1 MKNKLVLVVFL
12 LFLSIVTIFLA
23 FYQDYQRIKEE
34 LIILNFEKEELI
46 KNLDNLKKEYYILN
60 ESYNILSYEKEKLNK
75 SLEELK
81 KEYSILNKSY
91 ISLYKN
97 YSDLLNSYQ
106 ALERKYEELSINYS
120 LVLDQYMNYLEYKS
134 KLQSYVFY
142 NLNYDFSG
150 KLFIST
156 IEKYCI
162 SGRTLNYPCLI
173 SILKDK
179 FEFSYRELRTF
190 YDKVDI
196 EEFIRNK
203 SGDCKSWSFFSVAI
217 INYFYRIGKIDSI
230 ILYQPYRG
238 ERFILY
244 YDGPVYY
251 YYPDAK
257 DFMIDLRKRQ
267 YLYVFCYYNLS
278 GSSGHCIS
286 GVSDV
291 IINPKNLETSEV
303 LLFEPQ
309 DGRYLGTLKEFL
321 VKNRE
326 VFLSHIFLQ
335 SGHLYFRPLDL
346 LQWGEDVWVWI

>member
-1 MKNKLVLVVFL
+1 MKNKLILIIFL
-12 LFLSIVTIFLA
+12 LFLIFISIFLI
-23 FYQDYQRIKEE
+23 FYQDYQKLKKE
-34 LIILNFEKEELI
+34 LIILTSEKEELI
-46 KNLDNLKKEYYILN
+46 KNLDNLKKEYSILN
-60 ESYNILSYEKEKLNK
+60 ESYNILNYEKEKLNK

-81 KEYSILNKSY
+81 KEYFILN
-91 ISLYKN
+91 KN
-97 YSDLLNSYQ
+97 YSDLLNSHQ
-106 ALERKYEELSINYS
+106 TLERKYNELSINYS
-120 LVLDQYMNYLEYKS
+120 LVSDQYMNYLEYKS
-134 KLQSYVFY
+134 RLQNYVFY
-142 NLNYDFSG
+142 NLNYDFSREP
-150 KLFIST
+150 FIST
-156 IEKYCI
+156 IENYCI

-173 SILKDK
+173 SILKNK
-179 FEFSYRELRTF
+179 FGFSYRELEIF
-190 YDKVDI
+190 YDRVDI
-196 EEFIRNK
+196 EEFIRSK

-267 YLYVFCYYNLS
+267 YLYVFCYYNLL

-286 GVSDV
+286 GVSNV
-291 IINPKNLETSEV
+291 IINPENLETSEV
-303 LLFEPQ
+303 LLFESQ

-326 VFLSHIFLQ
+326 VFLSYIFLQ
-335 SGHLYFRPLDL
+335 SGHFYFRPLDL